1 MIRYN
6 TTTLYTRKEI
16 IQVMDKIWLF
26 PLTVVESPMGYGKT
40 TAVKEYLKGC
50 DATVLWQTLTEDSVN
65 GFWNGFTRSLKKID
79 ILHAENLIK
88 LGFPT
93 NSIAMDEAMECMES
107 IQFPSPTV
115 MVIDDYHLLFS
126 EDVDKFI
133 EILVKTQNPNLH
145 IVVISRVMFG
155 ENTLELALKGYCY
168 VIDRSNLEFSQ
179 DEIANY
185 YKLCGINLKPDEVAS
200 LYSYT
205 EGWISAL
212 YLCMLS
218 FLQLGHVE
226 QQASLYELIEK
237 VVYQN
242 CTADEKK
249 LLIAICIFDNFTLPQ
264 AKIMWDKK
272 NAEKI
277 LCQLV
282 AKNAFIKYDTG
293 NKTYQMHNIF
303 TSYLREILG
312 RQGAK
317 SQQDI
322 FRAAGEWYVSVKDY
336 IHAMDYFYKAAD
348 FDHLLAAIETDKGN
362 SINFEHKEIVIKY
375 FNECPVEIKRKHP
388 IAALL
393 YAAELF
399 IYNEMEMFTD
409 QCEEIRSYIERMQEE
424 KAKKRLSGELELLYS
439 FTKYNDIMAMS
450 IYHRNA
456 CKMLDQ
462 PSELFDNKAS
472 WTFGS
477 PSVLYMFYRQS
488 GELEQEVN
496 NLMECMPYY
505 CHITGG
511 HGSGAECVM
520 QAEHYYYKGDF
531 EQAEIS
537 IYKAKYIAE
546 EQRQWAIIL
555 CAIFLQMRLAF
566 IKGDLPSVMDL
577 LQQMNANVKQYGSAV
592 FAYTANLCEGFIY
605 SGMKQNRKIPDWI
618 TTGRLQESGL
628 PFPSYGFF
636 NIVYGKTLLL
646 AGEYLKLIGISEQF
660 IAAAEAF
667 PNLLGAVYT
676 HIYTAAAHYHLK
688 HDEEALFS
696 LKQGIDIAA
705 ADQLVMPFVENGKC
719 ILPVL
724 ILLEKEE
731 AYTAFV
737 RSVRKL
743 YGQVNENV
751 KGMTGRLEKD
761 GLKAHLTDR
770 EREIAKLVIDGLSNR
785 VIAETLNIAEI
796 TVKKALQ
803 NVYAKVGVGSRTG
816 LMKIMMEQKTL

>member
-6 TTTLYTRKEI
+6 TTTLYMRKEM
-16 IQVMDKIWLF
+16 IQVMDKIWHF

-50 DATVLWQTLTEDSVN
+50 DATVLWQTLTEDSVS
-65 GFWNGFTRSLKKID
+65 GFWNGFTRLLKKID
-79 ILHAENLIK
+79 TLCAENLIK

-93 NSIAMDEAMECMES
+93 NSISMDEAMECMES
-107 IQFPSPTV
+107 IQFPRPTV
-115 MVIDDYHLLFS
+115 MVIDDYHLLSS
-126 EDVDKFI
+126 EAVDKFI
-133 EILVKTQNPNLH
+133 ETLVKTENSNLH
-145 IVVISRVMFG
+145 LVIISRVMFG

-168 VIDRSNLEFSQ
+168 VIDRSNLEFSP
-179 DEIANY
+179 DEIVNY
-185 YKLCGINLKPDEVAS
+185 YKLCGINLKPDEVVS

-205 EGWISAL
+205 EGWVSAL

-218 FLQLGHVE
+218 FLQEGHVE

-249 LLIAICIFDNFTLPQ
+249 LLVAICIFDNFTLAQ

-272 NAEKI
+272 NTEEI
-277 LCQLV
+277 LRQLV
-282 AKNAFIKYDTG
+282 VKNAFIKYDTG

-303 TSYLREILG
+303 ASYLREILG

-317 SQQDI
+317 SQQAI
-322 FRAAGEWYVSVKDY
+322 FRAAGEWYMSVKDY
-336 IHAMDYFYKAAD
+336 IHAMDCFYKAAD
-348 FDHLLAAIETDKGN
+348 FDHLLAAMEIDKGN
-362 SINFEHKEIVIKY
+362 NINFEHKEILMKY

-399 IYNEMEMFTD
+399 IYNEKEMFTA
-409 QCEEIRSYIERMQEE
+409 QCEEIGSYIEMMQDE

-450 IYHRNA
+450 TYHRNA
-456 CKMLDQ
+456 YKMLDL

-496 NLMECMPYY
+496 NLIECMPYY

-546 EQRQWAIIL
+546 AQHQWAIIL

-577 LQQMNANVKQYGSAV
+577 LQQMNANINQYGSAV
-592 FAYTANLCEGFIY
+592 FAHTANLCEGFIY
-605 SGMKQNRKIPDWI
+605 SGMKQKRKIPDWI

-646 AGEYLKLIGISEQF
+646 AGDYLKLIGIAEQF
-660 IAAAEAF
+660 IAAAEIF
-667 PNLLGAVYT
+667 PNLLGSVYT
-676 HIYTAAAHYHLK
+676 HIYTAAAHYQLK

-705 ADQLVMPFVENGKC
+705 ADQLVMPFVENGEY
-719 ILPVL
+719 ILPLL
-724 ILLEKEE
+724 IPLEKEE

-737 RSVRKL
+737 SSVRKL
-743 YGQVNENV
+743 YAQIHENV
-751 KGMTGRLEKD
+751 KGMTGHLEKD
-761 GLKAHLTDR
+761 GVKAHLTDR
-770 EREIAKLVIDGLSNR
+770 EKEIAELVINGLSNR
-785 VIAETLNIAEI
+785 VIAETLNIAEV

-816 LMKIMMEQKTL
+816 LMKIMIEQKTF